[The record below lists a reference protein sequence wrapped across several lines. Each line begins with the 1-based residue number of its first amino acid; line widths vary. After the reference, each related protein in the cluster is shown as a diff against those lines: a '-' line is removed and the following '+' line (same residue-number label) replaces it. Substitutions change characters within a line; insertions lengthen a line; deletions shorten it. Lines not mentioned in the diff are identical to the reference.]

1 MPKEKVF
8 TRIHGVKLFVGLGGD
23 AYDAVFVYLN
33 PSGGAFQNITLH
45 PIIRWK
51 QNAFIALN
59 VQRDGLKYTICGQ
72 PTE

>member
-1 MPKEKVF
+1 MNARVNFAFWRRKMPKEKAC
-8 TRIHGVKLFVGLGGD
+8 TRIHDVELFVGLWGD

-33 PSGGAFQNITLH
+33 PSSGAFQDITLH

-59 VQRDGLKYTICGQ
+59 VQ
-72 PTE
+72 